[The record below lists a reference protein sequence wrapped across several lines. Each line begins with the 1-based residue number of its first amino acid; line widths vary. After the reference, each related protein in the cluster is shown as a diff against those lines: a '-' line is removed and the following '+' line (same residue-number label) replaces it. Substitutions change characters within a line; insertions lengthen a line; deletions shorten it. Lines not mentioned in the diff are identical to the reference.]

1 MSSRSLII
9 RLEGELFGLPADLVE
24 EVLPNLEVSTLP
36 GLPVHMVG
44 VVRHRGRWIPL
55 LDAGPPLGLPRGDRA
70 NAVVLKRGRIRYALG
85 IDGVAGIRDEGD
97 TEDADIITALDPETL
112 FAAQLPAGEEQD
124 AMAEPQVRAAPVA
137 AVVFKL
143 GRHEL
148 GIEISQVHEVLK
160 WRAPAPVPRA
170 PAFVEGV
177 IDLRGE
183 VVPVVDMRKR
193 LGLAAPEPS
202 PDTRIVIVGFGEE
215 RIGLIVDHVS
225 EVSRIPE
232 DAISKAPKYF
242 RGLTAELIQGL
253 ARFGDRLVVLLR
265 IERILNSDERIELA
279 ESELAADDDE
289 TPSGVGAAEKPAVKR
304 RRARSGD

>member
-24 EVLPNLEVSTLP
+24 EVLPDLQVSTLP

-55 LDAGPPLGLPRGDRA
+55 LDAGPPLGLPSGDRP

-97 TEDADIITALDPETL
+97 TQDADIITALDPETL

-124 AMAEPQVRAAPVA
+124 AMADSEVRAAPVA

-143 GRHEL
+143 GKHEL
-148 GIEISQVHEVLK
+148 GIEISQVHEVLN
-160 WRAPAPVPRA
+160 WRTPSPVPRA
-170 PAFVEGV
+170 PSFVEGV

-183 VVPVVDMRKR
+183 VIPVV
-193 LGLAAPEPS
+193 
-202 PDTRIVIVGFGEE
+202 
-215 RIGLIVDHVS
+215 
-225 EVSRIPE
+225 
-232 DAISKAPKYF
+232 
-242 RGLTAELIQGL
+242 
-253 ARFGDRLVVLLR
+253 
-265 IERILNSDERIELA
+265 
-279 ESELAADDDE
+279 
-289 TPSGVGAAEKPAVKR
+289 
-304 RRARSGD
+304 

>member
-124 AMAEPQVRAAPVA
+124 AMADTEVRAAPVA